1 MENIISPEIILPGFR
16 FHPTEEELVNYYLK
30 ETVLGKNLYCDI
42 IGFLNIYNHYPWDLP
57 GMAKI
62 GEREWYF
69 FVQRDTRSG
78 HGGKKP
84 NRTTERGYW
93 KATGS
98 DRQIRRL
105 TEPKIITG
113 LRKTLVFYTGKAP
126 NGNRTDWVMNEY
138 RLSDTSILREDIVLC
153 KIYRKATSLRVFE
166 QRAEEHALSSYVA
179 QNNHITVPLP
189 LQHHDY
195 GTNMAQADSDEHG
208 PSSYSAWTTMTECFT
223 HYGP

>member
-1 MENIISPEIILPGFR
+1 MENIISQLPGFR

-30 ETVLGKNLYCDI
+30 ETVLGKNLYCEI

-69 FVQRDTRSG
+69 FVQRETRSG

-105 TEPKIITG
+105 TEPKIIMG

-126 NGNRTDWVMNEY
+126 NGNRTDWVMNE
-138 RLSDTSILREDIVLC
+138 
-153 KIYRKATSLRVFE
+153 
-166 QRAEEHALSSYVA
+166 AEEHALSSYVA
-179 QNNHITVPLP
+179 QNNNITVPLP

-195 GTNMAQADSDEHG
+195 GTNMAEANSDEHG

-223 HYGP
+223 HCGP